1 VALARV
7 CEARK
12 TMYGLTP
19 ERNSCER
26 IVSLDVERARR
37 QRAPAEDAGGVQNP

>member
-1 VALARV
+1 MWVRSVVSIVARWRV

-26 IVSLDVERARR
+26 IVSLDVE
-37 QRAPAEDAGGVQNP
+37 GVDE